1 MFMLSCWWNGR
12 KRGRTQSGVDERS
25 RSLRGDL
32 MKWARE
38 EQGLTMRWVADHG
51 GPCLG
56 YQSEVENKKKA
67 EVRWDKL
74 TSWIRAINVTEPFVR
89 GRIPR
94 YNDDPDG
101 CRGLAAD
108 IGKWVVDS
116 DADWVSLSIGERTRQ
131 VLCLISRE
139 SRQLPRVVLAHVLGL
154 ELRTLDALMGGELS
168 FVPHQV
174 KALSELTTLPET
186 FFTHGIRDMVAA
198 ESPADYAT
206 VIDVARKK
214 GISPSDLLHLIE
226 HR

>member
-1 MFMLSCWWNGR
+1 MEE
-12 KRGRTQSGVDERS
+12 KS

-32 MKWARE
+32 IKWARE

-56 YQSEVENKKKA
+56 YQSEVENKKKD

-74 TSWIRAINVTEPFVR
+74 TAWIRAINVTEPFVR
-89 GRIPR
+89 GRIPK

-108 IGKWVVDS
+108 VGKIVRES
-116 DADWVSLSIGERTRQ
+116 DADWASLAIGERTRQ

-168 FVPHQV
+168 FVPHQI
-174 KALSELTTLPET
+174 KALSELTALPEA
-186 FFTHGIRDMVAA
+186 FFTHGIREMVAA
-198 ESPADYAT
+198 ETPTDYAS
-206 VIDVARKK
+206 VIEVARQK
-214 GISPSDLLHLIE
+214 GLSPSDLLHLIE
-226 HR
+226 QR

>member
-1 MFMLSCWWNGR
+1 MEEKG
-12 KRGRTQSGVDERS
+12 GAQSDVDEKS

-32 MKWARE
+32 IKWARE

-74 TSWIRAINVTEPFVR
+74 TSWMRALNVTEAFVR
-89 GRIPR
+89 GQIPR

-108 IGKWVVDS
+108 TGKAVKES
-116 DADWVSLSIGERTRQ
+116 ERDWASFSIGERARQ

-139 SRQLPRVVLAHVLGL
+139 SRKLPRVVLAHVLGL
-154 ELRTLDALMGGELS
+154 ELRTLDALMSGELP
-168 FVPHQV
+168 FVPHQI
-174 KALSELTTLPET
+174 KALSELTTLPEA
-186 FFTHGIRDMVAA
+186 FFTHGVREMVAA

-206 VIDVARKK
+206 VIEVARQR